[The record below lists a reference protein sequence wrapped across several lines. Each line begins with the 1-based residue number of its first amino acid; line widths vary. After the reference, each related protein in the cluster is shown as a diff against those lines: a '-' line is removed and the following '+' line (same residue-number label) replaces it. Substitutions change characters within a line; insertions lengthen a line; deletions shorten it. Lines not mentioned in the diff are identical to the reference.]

1 MCYSRNSLSAHKHT
15 FMSQHMHTSP
25 TPCKMTK
32 YIHVALGVKAFNN
45 LSRNQYN
52 NIRQV
57 LKLEC
62 ENVLPTAKKL
72 LRLEKQCYPDD
83 ITVTDTRAVI
93 PLKNLTQLTTKR
105 VIEAHNSEIY
115 DKIKILPSESTPKVI
130 HAEMIVT
137 WGMDGT
143 TGQSQY
149 NQGKTNSRNQERD
162 RTQPNQTTNNEI
174 IEDKSL
180 LTVSMSVQQLRH
192 EDENGNYICLWDNE
206 NSQSVYSVRPIQ
218 LEHAKETRVNVRR
231 IYEDIKNQISKLEP
245 QRFICE
251 DMLLEITYK
260 FYPTMLDGKV
270 YTDLTETSGYCRCQL
285 CRSGPNEMSDINNLD
300 NGRFEKTHRKFVK
313 EHLYFNT
320 QPLHTSMN
328 VLTTLY
334 DLSYKQ
340 YVQKHWLEITEEE
353 QIVLDVEK
361 ARIKQAMWDAFNVRV
376 LEPRQGGA
384 GSSDTGN
391 VARKVL
397 ENPELLAKTLY
408 LNEEIIKRICYVL
421 NQIRSLEP
429 VDDLDEFDRYCK
441 ETYRMFLT
449 TYSWFK
455 IPVTLH
461 RALAHAKHYM
471 EALPLPLGRMSDFDN
486 NLHMIKKRRVAL
498 SCEDWFFDASVL
510 TNEL

>member
-1 MCYSRNSLSAHKHT
+1 MLKEFIKACQKGEDLPEKT
-15 FMSQHMHTSP
+15 TSKP
-25 TPCKMTK
+25 KQLD
-32 YIHVALGVKAFNN
+32 IHVALGVKAFNN

-218 LEHAKETRVNVRR
+218 LEHAKETR
-231 IYEDIKNQISKLEP
+231 
-245 QRFICE
+245 
-251 DMLLEITYK
+251 
-260 FYPTMLDGKV
+260 
-270 YTDLTETSGYCRCQL
+270 
-285 CRSGPNEMSDINNLD
+285 
-300 NGRFEKTHRKFVK
+300 
-313 EHLYFNT
+313 
-320 QPLHTSMN
+320 PLHTSMN

-429 VDDLDEFDRYCK
+429 VDDLDEFDRNISDYYK
-441 ETYRMFLT
+441 VNFTSRRIYERH
-449 TYSWFK
+449 K
-455 IPVTLH
+455 I
-461 RALAHAKHYM
+461 
-471 EALPLPLGRMSDFDN
+471 
-486 NLHMIKKRRVAL
+486 
-498 SCEDWFFDASVL
+498 DASTVAIQFL
-510 TNEL
+510 S